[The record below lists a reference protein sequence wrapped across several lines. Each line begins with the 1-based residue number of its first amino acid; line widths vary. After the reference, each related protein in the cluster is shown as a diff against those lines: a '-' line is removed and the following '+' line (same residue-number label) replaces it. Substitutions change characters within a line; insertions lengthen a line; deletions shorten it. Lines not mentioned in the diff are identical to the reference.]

1 MKKLILSMALALL
14 AGVVMAQTDFRQIS
28 YQEGLD
34 AAKKEG
40 KLLFA
45 DFYYD
50 GCGPCKA
57 LSDYVF
63 AREDVGDFMN
73 EHFVCVKING
83 EDKGAGEELSKKFKV
98 QGYPTCLIVRPDGTL
113 QHRLLGGGSDWKAY
127 LERVERGLNEKTT
140 LAYLNSRYESGK
152 ITKKELAAYYVV
164 LLDAGESEKAQK
176 VNEELLPQLT
186 ERNKLEADY
195 WIWLERNA
203 LLGTTEFELVLANQP
218 KIKKNIGKEK
228 LDKFLYD
235 KYQYCFFSYVYG
247 YDTSKAPS
255 LEEMKEDIDQLDIAK
270 KEELLKWWELADICG
285 KKDGPRF
292 VKYCEE
298 LLKGEEREWDMFTF
312 NRAFCEVEGMNV
324 DECKR
329 LITVI
334 DKMSATADE
343 GYKPAWDMMADELKK
358 KIESQESK

>member
-140 LAYLNSRYESGK
+140 LAYLNARYESGK
-152 ITKKELAAYYVV
+152 ITKKELADYYLV
-164 LLDAGESEKAQK
+164 LMDAGEDEKAEK
-176 VNEELLPQLT
+176 IKEELLPQLT
-186 ERNKLEADY
+186 EKDKLNADY
-195 WIWLERNA
+195 WGYMERTVMPGDEDFA
-203 LLGTTEFELVLANQP
+203 LILANLP
-218 KIKKNIGKEK
+218 KIEKNIGKEK

-235 KYQYCFFSYVYG
+235 KYYYCFYTYIYR
-247 YDTSKAPS
+247 YDTSKLPTVEK
-255 LEEMKEDIDQLDIAK
+255 LKEEIDVLDIAGREK
-270 KEELLKWWELADICG
+270 LLKWYELADICV
-285 KKDGPRF
+285 KKDGSHF

-298 LLKGEEREWDMFTF
+298 LVKEEDREWDVFTF

-329 LITVI
+329 LIVVI
-334 DKMSATADE
+334 EKMSSHAGE
-343 GYKPAWDMMADELKK
+343 MKQVWDMMKGELEKRIK
-358 KIESQESK
+358 SE